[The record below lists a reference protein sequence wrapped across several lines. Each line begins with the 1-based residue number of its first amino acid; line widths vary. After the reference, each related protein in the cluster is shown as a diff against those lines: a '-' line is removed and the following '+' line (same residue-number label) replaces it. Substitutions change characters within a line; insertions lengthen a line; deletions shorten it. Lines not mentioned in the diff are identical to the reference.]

1 MVCCLSV
8 SNCLNIGSDRL
19 SLIRSLIHPN
29 HLRCC
34 FGHEHSLITSPLTT
48 ATSSAALSPQPFP
61 SIKLVQGVMYCSD
74 SEVHLKPS
82 STNQIQESVFVSL
95 GFLIWER
102 RLITALEQL
111 RMAVIIEWVK
121 HVNHLGECW
130 AHDKRSVKVSIIS
143 LLFTSSASIYSK
155 KLTASLARICSSS

>member
-1 MVCCLSV
+1 MGYSPWDLKESDTTEQLTSVNVAFQHGLTLTLLPLPILCLTSFLSSSLPHSIYAYSSVTIDITCCSYGLLSV

-82 STNQIQESVFVSL
+82 STNQIQESMFVSL
-95 GFLIWER
+95 GFLI
-102 RLITALEQL
+102 
-111 RMAVIIEWVK
+111 
-121 HVNHLGECW
+121 
-130 AHDKRSVKVSIIS
+130 
-143 LLFTSSASIYSK
+143 
-155 KLTASLARICSSS
+155 